1 MKPYAVLIA
10 VAAAVLWFT
19 TAAAPAAPRW
29 PPASLAYWQEAETL
43 LSDLTTHSE
52 AVFVAVGKPDVSAV
66 ISSTVTAL
74 NETGTAIA
82 ALEPPPAL
90 LPVHTRLGYAAAQ
103 CYMAI
108 GSAKNITNDFSATA
122 TLPIFVS
129 FAIECRRAIQET
141 RVEAARYAA
150 TVGGLP
156 ATND

>member
-1 MKPYAVLIA
+1 MKRFAILIA
-10 VAAAVLWFT
+10 LAAVILAT

-29 PPASLAYWQEAETL
+29 PSASLAYWQEAETL

-103 CYMAI
+103 CYLAI

-129 FAIECRRAIQET
+129 FAIECRRAINET

-150 TVGGLP
+150 TVGGFP
-156 ATND
+156 AASN